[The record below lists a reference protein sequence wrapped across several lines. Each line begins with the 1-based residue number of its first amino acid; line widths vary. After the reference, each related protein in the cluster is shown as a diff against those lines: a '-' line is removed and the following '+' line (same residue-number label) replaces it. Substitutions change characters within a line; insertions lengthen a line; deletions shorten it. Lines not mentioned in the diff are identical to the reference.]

1 MNSFIQ
7 WRSWRDAL
15 QSSGLADREDLEL
28 RRKVATLNVASVLT
42 VFVLLVM
49 AVTALLVSGGL
60 RIGLADLSLA
70 LLLLLNLV
78 YLRKTQKYYNAAV
91 TALLSTGLLLY
102 YLFVTGGVKGTGHLW
117 FFVFPLICTTILGS
131 RRGAIATFS
140 LFCAALLFSVLDNF
154 FPFLVTYSFF
164 FKMRF
169 FSAFA
174 VVAAYTYLFE
184 RMREQTLG
192 GIKEVNNTLKEK
204 VAALEQTRLAL
215 EESEQTYREVVD
227 NASDGIV
234 VVQDFKLQFLNPQM
248 AAMLGYSVEELRG
261 TIFTDNLHPDETE
274 EIISLYQD
282 SLSGE
287 EFKQNFEVLLRH
299 KDGHDVAV
307 ELNITR
313 ISHQN
318 KVANLV
324 MVRDVSQRKSLE
336 EDQLKALQAAEK
348 ANRMKSA
355 FVATMSHELRT
366 PLNHIIGFT
375 DLVRGEACGPVND
388 QQREFLGDVARSSH
402 HLLSI
407 VNDILDLSRIEAGA
421 MTVVR
426 NEIILTNL
434 LEGALAS
441 VRKQAEERQIKL
453 ICTIEPNF
461 PEQIWV
467 DAGKLEQVFASLL
480 DNAIKFT
487 PKLGSIE
494 VTACL
499 TARDTTSMA
508 ENGTTNDW
516 LELSVQDSGIGIDKE
531 DQENI
536 FSAFQQLDDAANR
549 QFQGTGLGLALTRRL
564 VELQGGFIRVESRGR
579 GYGSRFTVVLPIDN
593 SSSRDR

>member
-7 WRSWRDAL
+7 WRIWRDAL
-15 QSSGLADREDLEL
+15 LTSGLADREDLEL
-28 RRKVATLNVASVLT
+28 RRKVAILNVASVLS
-42 VFVLLVM
+42 VLVLLVM
-49 AVTALLVSGGL
+49 AVTALASGSP
-60 RIGLADLSLA
+60 RIGLADSTLA

-78 YLRKTQKYYNAAV
+78 YLKKTRKYHNAAV
-91 TALLSTGLLLY
+91 IALLFTGLLLY
-102 YLFVTGGVKGTGHLW
+102 YLFISGGVRGTGHLW
-117 FFVFPLICTTILGS
+117 FFIFPLICTTALGS
-131 RRGAIATFS
+131 RKGLIATFY
-140 LFCAALLFSVLDNF
+140 LFCAALLFSALDSL
-154 FPFLVTYSFF
+154 FPFLVSYSFF

-174 VVAAYTYLFE
+174 VVTAYTYLFE
-184 RMREQTLG
+184 RMREETLNS
-192 GIKEVNNTLKEK
+192 IKEVNSTLKEK
-204 VAALEQTRLAL
+204 VTALEQTRQAL
-215 EESEQTYREVVD
+215 EESEQTYREVVE

-248 AAMLGYSVEELRG
+248 AAMLGYSVEELSG
-261 TIFTDNLHPDETE
+261 TNFTDNLHPDETE

-318 KVANLV
+318 KAANLV

-421 MTVVR
+421 MAVVKD
-426 NEIILTNL
+426 EVILENL
-434 LEGALAS
+434 LDGTLLS
-441 VRKQAEERQIKL
+441 VRKQAEERQINL
-453 ICTIEPNF
+453 TCAIAADF
-461 PEQIWV
+461 PERIWV

-487 PKLGSIE
+487 PDQGSIT
-494 VTACL
+494 VTARCI
-499 TARDTTSMA
+499 ARDSTSLTESGA
-508 ENGTTNDW
+508 TSDW
-516 LELSVQDSGIGIDKE
+516 LEVSVLDTGIGIDKQ
-531 DQENI
+531 DQKNI

-564 VELQGGFIRVESRGR
+564 VELQGGFIRVESNGR
-579 GYGSRFTVVLPIDN
+579 GYGSRFTISLPLDGI
-593 SSSRDR
+593 SRGSQT